1 MNFLIHNPQVNLRKM
16 QAGATP
22 AETPAR
28 VQNAVGVIPVVGVL
42 SQRPDWFESGSTYAG
57 ICAALERFEAEP
69 AITAIVL
76 DVDSCGGSADGV
88 FETAE
93 KIRACTKPV
102 IAYGRGLVAS
112 SAYLL
117 FSAARHR
124 VAHRSALVG
133 SVGAYE
139 CHYVGDGTKEL
150 KYIVSTQSPN
160 KVPDP
165 AQPEGEKI
173 IQARVDALAEMFIN
187 DLAKYFKTT
196 PEKVKADF
204 GGGELL
210 LAEAAQRV
218 GMVDEVGNF
227 KAALAA
233 TQKMQITVDSLN
245 GQSQRAQQVGIVQRR
260 TNGGRAMAR
269 KMAYTITDDA
279 NVTEGAETF
288 EVTPEVIRDKF
299 PDVYEAIKKEAVA
312 EITEETAEI
321 EEAAATADTE
331 NPEEMQ
337 AVAQARAGKMSA
349 NDLRKTLLSAK
360 AKYANSDEAKKRA
373 MAALRSKDQP
383 AVINASAAQ
392 FGQPTQKTNP
402 FARFVGA

>member
-1 MNFLIHNPQVNLRKM
+1 MNFLIHNPQMNLRKM
-16 QAGATP
+16 QAGAVPTEP
-22 AETPAR
+22 PER
-28 VQNAVGVIPVVGVL
+28 VQSSVGVIPVVGVL
-42 SQRPDWFESGSTYAG
+42 AQRPDWFESGSTYAG

-69 AITAIVL
+69 AIAAIVL

-93 KIRACTKPV
+93 KIRACKKPV
-102 IAYGRGLVAS
+102 VAYGRGLVAS

-117 FSAARHR
+117 FSAAHYR

-139 CHYVGDGTKEL
+139 CYYVGDGVNDI

-165 AQPEGEKI
+165 TQPEGEKI
-173 IQARVDALAEMFIN
+173 IQARVDSLAEMFIG
-187 DLAKYFKTT
+187 DLAKYFNTT

-204 GGGELL
+204 GGGEVI
-210 LAEAAQRV
+210 LAEQAQLV

-233 TQKMQITVDSLN
+233 TQKTQITIDSMSN
-245 GQSQRAQQVGIVQRR
+245 APQRTQQMGVVQKRA
-260 TNGGRAMAR
+260 NGGRTMAR
-269 KMAYTITDDA
+269 KMALTITDDA

-299 PDVYEAIKKEAVA
+299 PEVYKAIQDTAVEEMKAEAA
-312 EITEETAEI
+312 EVEET
-321 EEAAATADTE
+321 AATADTE

-349 NDLRKTLLSAK
+349 NDLRKTLLTAK
-360 AKYANSDEAKKRA
+360 AKYAGSDEAKKRA
-373 MAALRSKDQP
+373 MAAMRGKDQP
-383 AVINASAAQ
+383 PVVNASAAQ
-392 FGQPTQKTNP
+392 FGVKTQKDNV
-402 FARFVGA
+402 FARIGVV